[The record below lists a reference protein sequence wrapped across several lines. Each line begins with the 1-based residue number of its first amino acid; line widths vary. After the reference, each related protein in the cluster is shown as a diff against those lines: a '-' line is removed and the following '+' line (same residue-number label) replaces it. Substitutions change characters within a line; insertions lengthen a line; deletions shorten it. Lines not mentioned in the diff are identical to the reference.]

1 MENDLEYIPMKLVI
15 SGTGESYISFR
26 KSLLPKYGIV
36 WRDIFLGYLFIISS
50 LVSVLYLERVY
61 DKNIFA
67 ILLFP
72 ILGVFIAFWVAYIQL
87 FVHEAAHHNI
97 HPNKKKNDTLANVFL
112 GLLTGVNIEAYRKT
126 HWKHHQNLGQTDDT
140 ENSYFNGLTFIFLL
154 KVFTGLHVL
163 SILKNRNRLDS
174 GQTVASNRMQKIAL
188 VQGVVFHLVIL
199 SLLLFNGYLFTAITW
214 VFSIGVFYP
223 FFATIR
229 QLLEHRDERASKN
242 ENFFKV
248 NHGKISRLFQDGA
261 FAFFFGG
268 AGFNRHMIHHW
279 DPSISY
285 TRLAE
290 VEEFLER
297 TEACGKIIQASRT
310 TYLKTFL
317 QLIK

>member
-1 MENDLEYIPMKLVI
+1 MNDLEYIPMKHVI
-15 SGTGESYISFR
+15 SDSGESYVSFR

-36 WRDIFLGYLFIISS
+36 WRDIIIGYLFMIVS
-50 LVSVLYLERVY
+50 LLSVMYLERVY
-61 DKNIFA
+61 NQNMFL

-72 ILGVFIAFWVAYIQL
+72 FFGVLIAFWVAYIQL

-97 HPNKKKNDTLANVFL
+97 HPNKKMNDTLANIFF
-112 GLLTGVNIEAYRKT
+112 GLITGLDIEAYRKT

-154 KVFTGLHVL
+154 KVFTGIHVL
-163 SILKNRNRLDS
+163 SILKNRNRLES
-174 GQTVASNRMQKIAL
+174 GQTIASNRMQKIAL
-188 VQGVVFHLVIL
+188 VRGVLFHFVII
-199 SLLLFNGYLFTAITW
+199 SLLLLNGYPLSAVIW
-214 VFSIGVFYP
+214 IISIGVFYP

-229 QLLEHRDERASKN
+229 QLLEHRDEKAKKN
-242 ENFFKV
+242 ENFFSV
-248 NHGKISRLFQDGA
+248 NHGKVSRLFQDGA

-279 DPSISY
+279 DPSVSY

-290 VEEFLER
+290 VEKFLEK
-297 TEACGKIIQASRT
+297 TKACGKIIEASRT